1 MAAMNCL
8 VLLIVCVLIDEVL
21 PQPACI
27 QSKCDLSS
35 SPSLQLDI
43 CECDNECILYKDCCL
58 DYSPT
63 NVTYQ
68 PSSALYE
75 LMECLEVNYTR
86 SILSPGGNS
95 VWMVSRC
102 PQPSEHSEK
111 CTDQSLFLPVTDSR
125 LNFTFRNVYCAMCNN
140 VTMEQLELWQPQF
153 YCSDQDVSNFF
164 SNIFTFEEIKSHCFI
179 HDIVLEGSYTRSCIP
194 HINTCPT
201 NSNVDLK
208 QDCIRGPFD
217 LKAVLAGNST
227 RLFKN
232 SACAKCNGILS
243 PTCLFQGV
251 DTDFASKPGKSALLS
266 TIANK

>member
-8 VLLIVCVLIDEVL
+8 VLVIVCVLVDEVL

-35 SPSLQLDI
+35 PSRQDI
-43 CECDNECILYKDCCL
+43 CKCDNECILYNDCCL
-58 DYSPT
+58 DYSPA
-63 NVTYQ
+63 NVTNR

-86 SILSPGGNS
+86 PVLSPGGNS

-102 PQPSEHSEK
+102 TQPSELSEK
-111 CTDQSLFLPVTDSR
+111 CTDQSLFLPVTDSH
-125 LNFTFRNVYCAMCNN
+125 LNFTYRNVYCAMCNN

-153 YCSDQDVSNFF
+153 YCNDRDVSNF
-164 SNIFTFEEIKSHCFI
+164 SKFEEIKSHCFI

-194 HINTCPT
+194 HINTCPI

-208 QDCIRGPFD
+208 QDCIHGPFD
-217 LKAVLAGNST
+217 LKAALNKT

-243 PTCLFQGV
+243 PMCLFQGV
-251 DTDFASKPGKSALLS
+251 YTDFASKTGKSALPS
-266 TIANK
+266 TIAYK